1 MKLKALEID
10 FTDQIKARSLEKMTY
25 VKTPE
30 VFLKT
35 ARSDFKHLNI
45 DVTELLNFPPPKNE
59 SEETK
64 KELDEIKKFMK
75 LDHPKDFKSNLKK
88 MDEDPAQFV
97 IDHYEKIANKKAP
110 ESVLKFITSGDVE
123 VLAMKLKMHYNRPRP
138 YQIAE
143 HYNIDFNYNK
153 SIQNGA
159 ANHPSYPSGHT
170 LSAYFTARVLGYID
184 PQVKKELIQKAK
196 MVADSRIMEGVH
208 FKSDNDFAIY
218 LVDNVLMPAFLKEYD
233 KGKNT

>member
-1 MKLKALEID
+1 MKLKALEVD
-10 FTDQIKARSLEKMTY
+10 FTNQIKARALEKMTY
-25 VKTPE
+25 VQTPE

-35 ARSDFKHLNI
+35 AKSEFKHLDI
-45 DVTELLNFPPPKNE
+45 DIKKLLNFPPPANE

-64 KELDEIKKFMK
+64 KELDEIKRFMK
-75 LDHPKDFKSNLKK
+75 LDHPKDFESNLKK

-97 IDHYEKIANKKAP
+97 IDHYEKITDQKAP
-110 ESVLKFITSGDVE
+110 EDVLKFITSGDVE
-123 VLAMKLKMHYNRPRP
+123 ILAMKLKMHYNRPRP

-143 HYNIDFNYNK
+143 HYKIDFDYNK

-170 LSAYFTARVLGYID
+170 LSAYFTAKVLGHIN
-184 PQVKKELIQKAK
+184 PEVKKQLIEQAK

-208 FKSDNDFAIY
+208 FKSDNDFSVY

-233 KGKNT
+233 KGRNT